1 MIRITVYHLAVK
13 IELETTHLKSRI
25 DRFIQKYYTSKGLAV
40 NANTPG
46 VDKEFVSRV
55 GNNAYVM
62 HTNQFIHFLH
72 YLKEMGETL
81 GEVQRIDATQ
91 YNIVRENYEVRDEWT
106 LRDYQEPICKFLIE
120 NPVKSKMVIL
130 QTGKGKAQPLDA
142 KLKIP
147 GGWKPMGEIKLGD
160 IVTAADGTPTTVTG
174 VYPQGEI
181 PVYKVTF
188 ADGRST
194 ECCANHLWKVYYIN
208 TVPHRRW
215 KVVTLDEMVR
225 LLKMPNPRVYI
236 PLIDPEEGVDIDLP
250 IDPYILGLLIGD
262 GEFGRSNINLTSPD
276 EELLQAIQAQYP
288 HVRLSVN
295 ERKTCTT
302 LFIKKAPELR
312 KALQD
317 LGLDKKLS
325 YEKFIPTL
333 YLQASAKQR
342 LALLQGL
349 LDTDGTVGKSKNISY
364 CTTSKQ
370 LSEDVRYLVRSLG
383 GIASLGHR
391 FPQYTYNGE
400 KRQGRVAYNIGIRH
414 KQPSTLFRLA
424 RKKERTDD
432 NNQYSKDLKLR
443 VMSVEVVGTKPA
455 QCITIDHPD
464 RLYVTDDFIVTHN
477 TSVALISLATIKMR
491 IGICILPMYIEK
503 WVKDIVNIHKAKT
516 NDVMVV
522 SGSKA
527 VRALIAMARDNELTA
542 KYYVFSK
549 DTIQDF
555 ITAYEQN
562 PEHCVLMYGASPFE
576 LFQLVGI
583 GSLLIDETH
592 QHFHAIFKIILYSNV
607 QFQLGLSATLIS
619 DDPVVSR
626 VHKIVYTEKQTYE
639 LEELDKYIDVYAL
652 AYYIPDSMIKK
663 VKTTNF
669 GSNHYSHSAFEKSM
683 LKNRPHLPFYVN
695 LITAN
700 LEALYIDRY
709 ETDDKCLIFVGT
721 VAFATMLADLYK
733 KLFPHLKVSRYCE
746 DDPDENLHGPDIVV
760 STVISSGTAV
770 DVKNLRVVLQT
781 VSISSAP
788 QNIQNLG
795 RLRKLD
801 DGKDVRFAYLYAENI
816 RKQVQYHHRREDLFA
831 PRCASHRTFKAKMQS
846 TLKLPI

>member
-130 QTGKGKAQPLDA
+130 QTGKGKSLVSMYALA
-142 KLKIP
+142 K
-147 GGWKPMGEIKLGD
+147 
-160 IVTAADGTPTTVTG
+160 
-174 VYPQGEI
+174 
-181 PVYKVTF
+181 
-188 ADGRST
+188 
-194 ECCANHLWKVYYIN
+194 
-208 TVPHRRW
+208 
-215 KVVTLDEMVR
+215 
-225 LLKMPNPRVYI
+225 
-236 PLIDPEEGVDIDLP
+236 
-250 IDPYILGLLIGD
+250 IG
-262 GEFGRSNINLTSPD
+262 
-276 EELLQAIQAQYP
+276 
-288 HVRLSVN
+288 
-295 ERKTCTT
+295 
-302 LFIKKAPELR
+302 
-312 KALQD
+312 
-317 LGLDKKLS
+317 
-325 YEKFIPTL
+325 
-333 YLQASAKQR
+333 
-342 LALLQGL
+342 
-349 LDTDGTVGKSKNISY
+349 
-364 CTTSKQ
+364 
-370 LSEDVRYLVRSLG
+370 
-383 GIASLGHR
+383 
-391 FPQYTYNGE
+391 
-400 KRQGRVAYNIGIRH
+400 
-414 KQPSTLFRLA
+414 
-424 RKKERTDD
+424 
-432 NNQYSKDLKLR
+432 
-443 VMSVEVVGTKPA
+443 
-455 QCITIDHPD
+455 
-464 RLYVTDDFIVTHN
+464 
-477 TSVALISLATIKMR
+477 MR
-491 IGICILPMYIEK
+491 IGVCVLPMYMEDWLK
-503 WVKDIVNIHKAKT
+503 HAVKIHKAKT
-516 NDVMVV
+516 HEVMMV

-542 KYYVFSK
+542 RYYIFSK

-562 PEHCVLMYGASPFE
+562 PEHCVLMYGAAPFE
-576 LFQLVGI
+576 MFQLVGI
-583 GSLLIDETH
+583 GSLVIDETH
-592 QHFHAIFKIILYSNV
+592 QHFHAIFKIILYSNI

-683 LKNRPHLPFYVN
+683 VKNRPHLPFYVN

-721 VAFATMLADLYK
+721 VAFATMLTELYK

-746 DDPDENLHGPDIVV
+746 KDPDENLHGPDIVV

-781 VSISSAP
+781 VSISSAS

-795 RLRKLD
+795 RLRPLAG
-801 DGKDVRFAYLYAENI
+801 GKDTRFGYLYAENI